1 MLNLIS
7 IAFLSLA
14 IAIAALPVPFASL
27 KQKRVFTTNVLDG
40 FKKDRPQLFPP
51 GLGNKNASRMVV
63 LDVGANNGDSYTLR
77 AYQEGHTV
85 VAFEP
90 SPMVNNL
97 FKDVMNQNGVR
108 LTVLNGSTE
117 TSTPAQGH
125 TASSLKISGRNKVYL
140 IPAALSKKTT
150 ILNLHQSP
158 CSDKRKCGKI
168 NRLVEDSR
176 SKNIVKVPV
185 YRLDDM
191 SFPVDPKSV
200 WFMKIDVEGHEL
212 EVLQGARNF
221 IKSAEIP
228 YIGLEFAAHGRSG
241 IKWGVDLL
249 EELHS
254 QQYSCYHLRG
264 FGKCH
269 DREHRSPSLKCNY
282 PFSLN
287 DWKQAPTFE
296 EYTETF
302 EMSENR
308 KKKPSLSDIMCV
320 RNKHD

>member
-1 MLNLIS
+1 MLS
-7 IAFLSLA
+7 FIAAIFLSLV
-14 IAIAALPVPFASL
+14 IAIAAIPLPFAAL
-27 KQKRVFTTNVLDG
+27 RQKRVFTTNVLDG
-40 FKKDRPQLFPP
+40 FKKDHPQLFPP
-51 GLGNKNASRMVV
+51 GLGSKNASRMVV
-63 LDVGANNGDSYTLR
+63 LDIGANNGDSYTLR
-77 AYQEGHTV
+77 AYKEGHTV

-90 SPMVNNL
+90 SPMVKDL
-97 FKDVMNQNGVR
+97 FKDVMNENRVR
-108 LTVLNGSTE
+108 LTVVNGSTGVP
-117 TSTPAQGH
+117 SKAQGV
-125 TASSLKISGRNKVYL
+125 TASSLKIGDRNKVYL

-168 NRLVEDSR
+168 NRLVEDSK

-185 YRLDDM
+185 YRLDDI
-191 SFPVDPKSV
+191 SFPVDPEKV

-221 IKSAEIP
+221 IKSAKIP
-228 YIGLEFAAHGRSG
+228 YIGLEFAAHGRAG
-241 IKWGVDLL
+241 IQWGVDLL
-249 EELHS
+249 EELHK

-282 PFSLN
+282 PFSVN

-296 EYTETF
+296 EYAETF
-302 EMSENR
+302 EISANR
-308 KKKPSLSDIMCV
+308 PKKASLSDIMCV
-320 RNKHD
+320 RSKRE